1 VDTCGTGG
9 DGARTF
15 NLSTA
20 AAFVVARA
28 GVPVARHG
36 NRTVSSPSGSAD
48 LLAAPGAALTPTPER
63 AAPAFHPAVK
73 HAIGPRR
80 EIGVRTIFNI
90 LGPLCN
96 PAEVSYQVVGVF
108 DPALVEP
115 LAGVLGALG
124 SQRAFVVCGVGNVD
138 EVTPAGPVRVAEYA
152 DG

>member
-1 VDTCGTGG
+1 MCIRD
-9 DGARTF
+9 
-15 NLSTA
+15 S
-20 AAFVVARA
+20 
-28 GVPVARHG
+28 
-36 NRTVSSPSGSAD
+36 
-48 LLAAPGAALTPTPER
+48 
-63 AAPAFHPAVK
+63 
-73 HAIGPRR
+73 
-80 EIGVRTIFNI
+80 RTIFNI

-115 LAGVLGALG
+115 LAGVLGVLG